1 MPDCSASVSNDNSVL
16 ALTTR
21 ASCPLPTTQFLYLEH
36 VRTAF
41 LTPLKYSAWAPS
53 QRSVN
58 IACIKICIFT
68 TLFFFQRKLS
78 HTDAQKNPHRL
89 ENKTGGQ

>member
-1 MPDCSASVSNDNSVL
+1 MSSDDSVL
-16 ALTTR
+16 ALPTR
-21 ASCPLPTTQFLYLEH
+21 ASRPLPATQFLSLEH

-58 IACIKICIFT
+58 IAFIKICIFT
-68 TLFFFQRKLS
+68 TLFFLQRKLS

-89 ENKTGGQ
+89 EKKTGGQ